1 MSESFSADLH
11 IHGTYSGATSDKMI
25 LDIIAQQAS
34 FKGLTFV
41 GTGDFLHPSW
51 MKQVQAKLEI
61 VEEGTFEHPRFGTR
75 FILTVE
81 VEDDRR
87 VHHLIISPSIS
98 SAEGLYEEFSKHS
111 KDINLDGRPSLN
123 LSAPEIVEISRDHD
137 CLVGPSHAF
146 TPWTSIYKEFDSI
159 SSCYEDQVD
168 KLAFLE
174 LGLSADT
181 LMADRLME
189 LESVPFLSNSDAHSP
204 WPNKLGRE
212 FNRFE
217 LSRPVSSEMIESI
230 KEKKGI
236 SLNVGLDP
244 KLGKYHM
251 TACSKCYSQFLAK
264 DAEKYGWRCK
274 SCGGVVKKGVLD
286 RVSELADFESP
297 LHPDFRPDYLR
308 IAPLSEV
315 IALALGCS
323 NPRSR
328 KVRRTWNRLIEHF
341 KDEITVL
348 VDADLAEI
356 EETSGP
362 QVALIIGLFRKRQLD
377 IDPGGGGRYGRLKI
391 PEELIKAQRPGGQ
404 RTIAEFS

>member
-1 MSESFSADLH
+1 
-11 IHGTYSGATSDKMI
+11 MI

-236 SLNVGLDP
+236 SL
-244 KLGKYHM
+244 
-251 TACSKCYSQFLAK
+251 
-264 DAEKYGWRCK
+264 
-274 SCGGVVKKGVLD
+274 
-286 RVSELADFESP
+286 
-297 LHPDFRPDYLR
+297 
-308 IAPLSEV
+308 
-315 IALALGCS
+315 
-323 NPRSR
+323 
-328 KVRRTWNRLIEHF
+328 
-341 KDEITVL
+341 
-348 VDADLAEI
+348 
-356 EETSGP
+356 
-362 QVALIIGLFRKRQLD
+362 
-377 IDPGGGGRYGRLKI
+377 
-391 PEELIKAQRPGGQ
+391 
-404 RTIAEFS
+404 